1 MNSNI
6 VSNVLIY
13 AIGYFLLIIMWY
25 KILPVLGIQ
34 STLLETILVSLGYAL
49 ACTYL
54 VITERQIDVLR
65 FVYGVLFYV
74 VARLFTPIFAHN
86 ELVYAFIGEE
96 SVKILEMV
104 FYLMFIIAVIV
115 YSSDIL
121 REQQALETQEITN
134 IRW

>member
-49 ACTYL
+49 TCTYL

-86 ELVYAFIGEE
+86 ELVYAFIGEQN
-96 SVKILEMV
+96 VKILEMV